1 MTRVCVPTFEE
12 EQALAARGFSC
23 VAGTDEVGCGCWAGP
38 VMAAAVILP
47 LGVELELVRDSK
59 TLSPAQ
65 RERSAE
71 EIRTKAVAWAVGSAS
86 IEEIDRLNIRR
97 AAALA
102 MRRAVE
108 SLAVRPDHVLSDAFL
123 IPGLAIPVRN
133 IVRGDAKVVSVAAAS
148 IIAKVARDRLMDE
161 LAGEYPGYGFERH
174 KGYGTKE
181 HQAAL
186 ERQGICPIHRR
197 TYAPIA
203 KFLVKN

>member
-1 MTRVCVPTFEE
+1 MSKAVIPTFEE
-12 EQALAARGFSC
+12 EQALAAQGFSC

-47 LGVELELVRDSK
+47 VGVELMLVRDSK
-59 TLSPAQ
+59 ALSPAQ

-71 EIRTKAVAWAVGSAS
+71 EIKAKAAAWAVGSAS
-86 IEEIDRLNIRR
+86 VEEVDQLNIRR

-102 MRRAVE
+102 MTRAIA
-108 SLAVRPDHVLSDAFL
+108 SLPIRPDYVLSDAFR
-123 IPGLAIPVRN
+123 IPGLDIPLKN
-133 IVRGDAKVVSVAAAS
+133 IIRGDAKVVSIAAAS

-161 LAGEYPGYGFERH
+161 LAAEHPGYGFERH

-181 HQAAL
+181 HQQAL

-197 TYAPIA
+197 TYAPIK
-203 KFLVKN
+203 KFLAKT